1 MKMRDTGRWIF
12 PLIVVVLLV
21 YLASQTLL
29 DDGTS
34 GDRIAYSDLISRV
47 EDSPDSIANVLFIPE
62 DQGIEVALTN
72 GSELESNY
80 PTEASQLELE
90 KLLRANSVPFDAK
103 GTSDSAW
110 WSILTYLLPF
120 VLFFGFWIFL
130 MRQVG
135 SRSSRE
141 DDSGPTPG
149 T

>member
-1 MKMRDTGRWIF
+1 MSRFFRSALF
-12 PLIVVVLLV
+12 PLIVIVLLV

-29 DDGTS
+29 SPSQEAKKET
-34 GDRIAYSDLISRV
+34 YSDLIAQVRQDPTEVTDVVFNPKSK
-47 EDSPDSIANVLFIPE
+47 SIDAKV
-62 DQGIEVALTN
+62 N
-72 GSELESNY
+72 GQKVKVNY
-80 PTEASQLELE
+80 PSDESQIKFQDLLEE
-90 KLLRANSVPFDAK
+90 NNVAFDSK
-103 GTSDSAW
+103 GTGDSAW

-135 SRSSRE
+135 SRSSRDD

>member
-103 GTSDSAW
+103 GTGDSAW